1 MRILGIDITVVLRGF
16 DHIPIQHF
24 DSRKKNSQPLH
35 TPGHRRSAIARKFS
49 RENRA
54 SRRSRLGLAWK
65 SSGRLTA
72 CTPLPTSGGVPTSV
86 HPRAGD
92 EGAGRLSIPPAPRAR
107 FDWPEK
113 QKIAAALFPR
123 TPVRVEG
130 PLTRCKIRGRAGAL
144 RVRRGRYIDCGRKKN
159 TGLS

>member
-1 MRILGIDITVVLRGF
+1 MYCYNRCSLGF

-24 DSRKKNSQPLH
+24 DFQKNFTTPPHSRSP
-35 TPGHRRSAIARKFS
+35 PVRDPEVARKFS

-54 SRRSRLGLAWK
+54 SRRSRLGVVAWK

-72 CTPLPTSGGVPTSV
+72 CNPLPTSGGVPTSV

-130 PLTRCKIRGRAGAL
+130 PLTRCKIRERI
-144 RVRRGRYIDCGRKKN
+144 RVLGVKRGRY
-159 TGLS
+159 